1 MRATTGIRWPGAE
14 GGESGVGRG
23 EEHDGASI
31 SDEEWEQ
38 FLRDAESGGK
48 QAPKEPSAR
57 ARMVARRLR
66 EEPDRPTGWR
76 TYEPAGGGRATRR
89 GAGRGGKRL
98 LYGAGLL
105 LALVLLVLALNP
117 AGVVGWL
124 PGASDEQSP
133 LAADSAAA
141 RQPTLQEPF
150 KGSPARDWSDGLAGI
165 TFPAPDATGWMT
177 RAQVDQA
184 LERTRD
190 FLAASSLDAGVLRGE
205 RPEKAIALINP
216 QQKDVQDFLDAAFRS
231 PSRKN
236 NPLMLFSRFDP
247 AKVRLAGDV
256 VKTRGRVTFGAGEDG
271 ALEVTADVTYVYP
284 VLAAEAGAE
293 QVARTIVRRE
303 VVMSWDDPAKVR
315 TKAGTFSLVSYRVD
329 TTNGGCDGVNGYLN
343 PEFGPAQADGEA
355 ATGPGVDP
363 YERETSMDERMREAE
378 GEGCGRATRT

>member
-1 MRATTGIRWPGAE
+1 M
-14 GGESGVGRG
+14 GRG
-23 EEHDGASI
+23 DEHDGASI

-38 FLRDAESGGK
+38 FLRDAESGEK
-48 QAPKEPSAR
+48 NAPKEPSAR

-76 TYEPAGGGRATRR
+76 TFEPSAQGGKTRR
-89 GAGRGGKRL
+89 GTGRGAKRL

-105 LALVLLVLALNP
+105 LALGLLVLALKP
-117 AGVVGWL
+117 TGVLGWL
-124 PGASDEQSP
+124 PGQSDEQAP

-141 RQPTLQEPF
+141 RQPTLREPF
-150 KGSPARDWSDGLAGI
+150 RGSPAREWSEGLAGI
-165 TFPAPDATGWMT
+165 TFPAPDATGWMSK
-177 RAQVDQA
+177 AQVAQA
-184 LERTRD
+184 LESTRD
-190 FLAASSLDAGVLRGE
+190 FLAASSLESGVLRGE
-205 RPEKAIALINP
+205 RPERAIALINP
-216 QQKDVQDFLDAAFRS
+216 QQRDVQDFLDTAFDS

-256 VKTRGRVTFGAGEDG
+256 VKTRGRVAFEEGEDG

-284 VLAAEAGAE
+284 VVAAEEGSD

-303 VVMSWDDPAKVR
+303 TVMSWDDPAKVH

-343 PEFGPAQADGEA
+343 PKFGAQTDGEA
-355 ATGPGVDP
+355 ARGPEVDP
-363 YERETSMDERMREAE
+363 YDRDTSMDERMREAE
-378 GEGCGRATRT
+378 DEDCGRATRT